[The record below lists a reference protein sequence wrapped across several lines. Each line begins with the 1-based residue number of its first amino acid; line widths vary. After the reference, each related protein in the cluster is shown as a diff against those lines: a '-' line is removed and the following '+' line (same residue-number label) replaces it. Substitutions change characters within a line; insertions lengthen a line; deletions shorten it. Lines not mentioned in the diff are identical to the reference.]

1 MFIRHAGHGVVH
13 DAVAEVHYGH
23 SRWRGKVQALYR
35 RCRRCRRKVVV
46 LLLTTLLHLLFLV
59 LLKVRRRRVR
69 RVALRGGC
77 LCLPLVRGCGCGCG
91 CHREVR
97 AACDEGGDTPQGV
110 GYRGVEEGAF
120 SHSEPSSVRVWFH
133 GSTEYPP
140 FKRGAGALGPQ
151 PRSSGC
157 GRSAPPGNP
166 DPPSRTTSNLTPAPW
181 R

>member
-1 MFIRHAGHGVVH
+1 M
-13 DAVAEVHYGH
+13 
-23 SRWRGKVQALYR
+23 QALYR

-110 GYRGVEEGAF
+110 GYRGVEEERRRKGVF
-120 SHSEPSSVRVWFH
+120 SRGTFQRARRDEWFNGVSPS
-133 GSTEYPP
+133 
-140 FKRGAGALGPQ
+140 
-151 PRSSGC
+151 
-157 GRSAPPGNP
+157 
-166 DPPSRTTSNLTPAPW
+166 
-181 R
+181 